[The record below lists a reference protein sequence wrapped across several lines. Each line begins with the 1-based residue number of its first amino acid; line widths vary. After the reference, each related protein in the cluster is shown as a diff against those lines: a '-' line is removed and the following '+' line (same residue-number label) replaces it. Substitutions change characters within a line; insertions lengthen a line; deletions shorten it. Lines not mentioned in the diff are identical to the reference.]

1 MQKWVL
7 FLCPLLLSACAASH
21 KRHMNEVFAHY
32 VEKVHVACRA
42 DDECVAVLKSCR
54 YPQWGYAAI
63 NRRELGDFNRIRQ
76 ADWYTRC
83 KKQPDTSAVKTVC
96 RQSRCVLAEEEEKQ

>member
-1 MQKWVL
+1 
-7 FLCPLLLSACAASH
+7 
-21 KRHMNEVFAHY
+21 MNEVFAHY
-32 VEKVHVACRA
+32 VEKVYVACRA

-83 KKQPDTSAVKTVC
+83 KKQPDTSAVKTVR
-96 RQSRCVLAEEEEKQ
+96 RQSRCVLAEEE